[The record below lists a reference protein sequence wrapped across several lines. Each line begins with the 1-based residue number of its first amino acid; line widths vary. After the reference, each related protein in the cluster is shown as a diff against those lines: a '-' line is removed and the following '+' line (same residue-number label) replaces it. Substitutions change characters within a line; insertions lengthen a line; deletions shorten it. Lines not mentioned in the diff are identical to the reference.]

1 MEYILGCPSFG
12 RVLEDLKEFYAPV
25 SQIGLCRDVL
35 REIKS
40 NKDCLTKIQKE
51 YFAIFFALLEM
62 EIDFS
67 ITCHETE
74 KEYRQDIEDSLR
86 EIEKEFEIGFEIGII
101 DLPDNFPVGIASFP
115 KDIFTI
121 LAEDVLVNPEIIIA
135 KPESKNI
142 HKVSSSL
149 YGEGGRVLHR
159 GNTILVS
166 EHLTLGKH
174 RPLEEAKIEALN
186 QMEINLGL
194 FPLPISS
201 IFSLSKKG
209 KLIPNDHL
217 DRVSCLVEGK
227 DKKLYLVVDPN
238 ICTLEKDENKNWVV
252 QNSEKSL
259 EKIGIICQQLG
270 IELCYPEEMEVP
282 YALNLFQFE
291 NGKILMTGGDDS
303 IYQIIAEIAG
313 EEMVTKTEVPIQ
325 LYPIFNNAGI
335 GCLINNSFPPTLLKA
350 NTLIV

>member
-1 MEYILGCPSFG
+1 MKYILGCPSFG
-12 RVLEDLKEFYAPV
+12 RVLEGLKEFYVPV

-40 NKDCLTKIQKE
+40 NEDCLTKIQKE

-74 KEYRQDIEDSLR
+74 EEYRQGIKDSLR
-86 EIEKEFEIGFEIGII
+86 EIEKEFEIGFEIGIT
-101 DLPDNFPVGIASFP
+101 DLPDSFPVDIASYP

-121 LAEDVLVNPEIIIA
+121 LAKDVLVNSEIIIA
-135 KPESKNI
+135 RPENKNI
-142 HKVSSSL
+142 HRVASSL

-159 GNTILVS
+159 RNTILVS
-166 EHLTLGKH
+166 EYLTLGKH
-174 RPLEEAKIEALN
+174 RPLEEAKIADFN

-217 DRVSCLVEGK
+217 DRVSCLIEGK
-227 DKKLYLVVDPN
+227 DKKLYLVVDPK
-238 ICTLEKDENKNWVV
+238 ICTLKKDEDKNWIV

-259 EKIGIICQQLG
+259 EEIRIICQQLG
-270 IELCYPEEMEVP
+270 IELCYLEKMEVP

-303 IYQIIAEIAG
+303 TYQVIAEIVG

-335 GCLINNSFPPTLLKA
+335 GCLINKSFPPTLLKA
-350 NTLIV
+350 NTLIM